1 MIRFKVDTENDLLWL
16 HHKIGNNGDIVLMST
31 KRNKYLIKRID
42 VYTPDLSAIEVCNNY
57 CIMSAIPEIRSLYGE
72 LCNYLFDII
81 ITFRNECK
89 LNMGMKS
96 VFTLMRGELARS
108 SMFMMSFYY
117 HNRIRTRL

>member
-42 VYTPDLSAIEVCNNY
+42 VYTPDFSSIEICNNY
-57 CIMSAIPEIRSLYGE
+57 CMMSTIPEIMSLYGKS
-72 LCNYLFDII
+72 CNYLSDTIL
-81 ITFRNECK
+81 TFRSECK

-96 VFTLMRGELARS
+96 VFTIMRGELARS

>member
-42 VYTPDLSAIEVCNNY
+42 VYTPDFSSIEICNNY
-57 CIMSAIPEIRSLYGE
+57 CMMSTIPEIMSLYGKS
-72 LCNYLFDII
+72 CNYLSD
-81 ITFRNECK
+81 TRLVFRNECR
-89 LNMGMKS
+89 LNVGMKS
-96 VFTLMRGELARS
+96 VFTFMGGELARS

-117 HNRIRTRL
+117 HNRIRIRL